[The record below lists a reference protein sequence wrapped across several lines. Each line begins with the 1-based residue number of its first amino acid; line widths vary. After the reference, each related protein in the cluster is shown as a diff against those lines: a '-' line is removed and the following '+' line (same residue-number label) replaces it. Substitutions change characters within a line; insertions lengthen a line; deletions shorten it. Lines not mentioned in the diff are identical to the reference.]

1 MAPCFFSCDG
11 RGTSRRMPPVTGSRE
26 ASCVAVGRFETS
38 DADLEDEE
46 EMQAAGAARM
56 RDCGRVDVAVV
67 LSVKGPAERC
77 WVASVPLSALGAI
90 VLDRPNMASTSS

>member
-38 DADLEDEE
+38 DADLEDDE
-46 EMQAAGAARM
+46 EM
-56 RDCGRVDVAVV
+56 
-67 LSVKGPAERC
+67 
-77 WVASVPLSALGAI
+77 
-90 VLDRPNMASTSS
+90 